1 MLSKHDFILPE
12 EFVKSEKLES
22 PFVKWKHIEEL
33 GKFQKDHH
41 NKIQP
46 GINEKTFDLGPFAK
60 MHVGPA
66 VNALSRPTGAA
77 LEIMVEHHDY
87 PEEYKTT
94 AFFANMMGR
103 WFDLMSSRNPGHCFS
118 NGEKGK
124 YVENIQFLI
133 DFMRMFDNLK
143 FVKHLGDNEQY
154 IQMNVRLT
162 TMSMITHTEY
172 YLNVRGLKF
181 LLGGRFGSDCVE
193 NFISQVRR
201 RMTTPTTLNFKYA
214 FRALLIVN
222 HMKPS
227 KSSSYF
233 EDDHTSKWFTELEHI
248 RNLKMSF
255 EDDDEDRNVFEVLIG
270 DRVTKD
276 FSEEN
281 ALRYLIG
288 YLFKK
293 TICSESKCQ
302 VCLDA
307 FVKEH
312 CDATET
318 EILVFKRCYT
328 PDALVMVTEYAY
340 KIFSMVESTFMA
352 NLAKMENEKFMDA
365 LVEKVVITTK
375 NLFQADLPTCH
386 WTLLIKRFFKIRV
399 YFWARK
405 LTVDAKSSPD
415 FEEAKKSAGHA
426 SKTTAGHQLS

>member
-1 MLSKHDFILPE
+1 MLAKYPFVLPDDL
-12 EFVKSEKLES
+12 VRREKLES
-22 PFVKWKHIEEL
+22 PLVQWKHIVEL
-33 GKFQKDHH
+33 GKHQKKHQH
-41 NKIQP
+41 KMQP
-46 GINEKTFDLGPFAK
+46 GINDKTFDLGPFSK

-66 VNALSRPTGAA
+66 VNALSRATGAV
-77 LEIMVEHHDY
+77 LELMVDQLEY
-87 PEEYKTT
+87 PAEFKTT
-94 AFFANMMGR
+94 AFFCNMMGR

-118 NGEKGK
+118 LGEKGN
-124 YVENIQFLI
+124 YLENIQFLM
-133 DFMRMFDNLK
+133 DFMEMFDSLHL
-143 FVKHLGDNEQY
+143 VKEHGDNEQL
-154 IQMNVRLT
+154 IQQNVRLT
-162 TMSMITHTEY
+162 TTSMIMTAEY
-172 YLNVRGLKF
+172 YLHERGFKF

-201 RMTTPTTLNFKYA
+201 RMTTPTALNFKYA

-233 EDDHTSKWFTELEHI
+233 EDENSSNWLTELEHI

-255 EDDDEDRNVFEVLIG
+255 DDEDEDRNVFEVLIG

-312 CDATET
+312 CDATES

-340 KIFSMVESTFMA
+340 KIFSMVESSFLL
-352 NLAKMENEKFMDA
+352 NLASIDNERFFDA
-365 LVEKVVITTK
+365 LVDKLVITTK
-375 NLFQADLPTCH
+375 NMFEADLPTCH
-386 WTLLIKRFFKIRV
+386 WTLLIKRFLKIRV
-399 YFWARK
+399 YFWVRK
-405 LTVDAKSSPD
+405 LTMDAKESPE
-415 FEEAKKSAGHA
+415 FQAAKKEAGHA
-426 SKTTAGHQLS
+426 SKKIAGHQLA